1 MLTNQKNKLKK
12 KKKGFTLIELIIVIA
27 IIGVLAMI
35 AVPKFLNI
43 KSDANVKSDV
53 SNAKT
58 ISDATGTLIAK
69 GDITLPSGTDTKVLT
84 INTTTASPAAT
95 DEDKVEAA
103 LQGVPTGKGTGTVS
117 HAGENFIVTIN
128 SAGAIVITLG
138 SGTGVDTVYPRT
150 VATSK
155 YATAD

>member
-1 MLTNQKNKLKK
+1 MLTNKKNKLKK

-35 AVPKFLNI
+35 AVPRFLNI
-43 KSDANVKSDV
+43 KTDANIKTDV

-69 GDITLPSGTDTKVLT
+69 GDIALPAEDATKTLT
-84 INTTTASPAAT
+84 IDTTTADPIAT
-95 DEDKVEAA
+95 DEDRVETA
-103 LQGVPTGKGTGTVS
+103 LQGVPTGKGTGTSS
-117 HAGENFIVTIN
+117 HAGDNFIVTID
-128 SAGAIVITLG
+128 SAGSIQISLG
-138 SGTGVDTVYPRT
+138 SGDDADIVYPRS

-155 YATAD
+155 YSEID